1 MLGSGT
7 DPAVHLYPCWDN
19 APVSPQRGLRT
30 PAGEGLTVSELSLS
44 TEEITLFFGMFSF
57 SKLKARPAM
66 GLLCLLP
73 CILSTLGLGTH
84 RWRRSA
90 QAGHFYGIHTGLFQN
105 VETLLQPVLL
115 WGGWHGG
122 WCWRIILQLC
132 FLGGGRALRAHTCLS
147 PVSSYYSHGL
157 ISISFLLGLQGKD
170 KPLLLQRKLW
180 SFAHKLTL
188 WGAGM

>member
-1 MLGSGT
+1 MPGSGT

-19 APVSPQRGLRT
+19 APGSPQRGLRT

-84 RWRRSA
+84 RWRSA
-90 QAGHFYGIHTGLFQN
+90 QAGHFCVIHTGLFQN
-105 VETLLQPVLL
+105 IEPFSSLFCSGEVGMEGGVGGLYCSCAF
-115 WGGWHGG
+115 WGEGE
-122 WCWRIILQLC
+122 L
-132 FLGGGRALRAHTCLS
+132 
-147 PVSSYYSHGL
+147 
-157 ISISFLLGLQGKD
+157 
-170 KPLLLQRKLW
+170 
-180 SFAHKLTL
+180 
-188 WGAGM
+188 